1 MGKRGPQ
8 PHSARGTKE
17 RMGTIPIV
25 KGATTE
31 GIPVVMWDA
40 VPQCDVHYC
49 QIAATC
55 PYIEEGSLCGVR
67 KEYLDYVYRHF
78 MGSVNAEDKQALF
91 RIGFELIPLFSHLVS
106 LKIANHGRPVTTLT
120 DKGSVQV
127 NPLFREI
134 RETIRS
140 INLNINDLAESFS
153 SDFGKGGEGDDVLGN
168 TGYYDKLFEGEAPKV
183 IRKTRNRV

>member
-8 PHSARGTKE
+8 PTSSRATKE
-17 RMGTIPIV
+17 RMGNISIV
-25 KGATTE
+25 KGSTTE

-40 VPQCDVHYC
+40 IPECDVHHC

-55 PYIEEGSLCGVR
+55 PYIEEGKLCGVR
-67 KEYLDYVYRHF
+67 KEYLDYVYRYF
-78 MGSVNAEDKQALF
+78 IGSVKSEDKAALF
-91 RIGFELIPLFSHLVS
+91 RIGFELIPLFGHLVS
-106 LKIANHGRPVTTLT
+106 LKIANHGRPVT

-153 SDFGKGGEGDDVLGN
+153 RDFGKGGEGDDVLGN